1 MSTGLPPYLRRVR
14 DRLRTAINHLDTLER
29 LEISHAWGRSNPER
43 MEKAIENIEQC
54 VILAADTIG
63 IKPKDAQFYR
73 DIITRLQ
80 EENQRLSETN
90 ARLLEANPNARSLIV
105 NHTAAGK

>member
-14 DRLRTAINHLDTLER
+14 DRLRSALNHLDTLER
-29 LEISHAWGRSNPER
+29 LEIAHAWGQSNPER
-43 MEKAIENIEQC
+43 MEKALENIEQC

-63 IKPKDAQFYR
+63 IKPKDTQFYR

-80 EENQRLSETN
+80 EENQRLTAAN
-90 ARLLEANPNARSLIV
+90 VRLLDKDRP
-105 NHTAAGK
+105 